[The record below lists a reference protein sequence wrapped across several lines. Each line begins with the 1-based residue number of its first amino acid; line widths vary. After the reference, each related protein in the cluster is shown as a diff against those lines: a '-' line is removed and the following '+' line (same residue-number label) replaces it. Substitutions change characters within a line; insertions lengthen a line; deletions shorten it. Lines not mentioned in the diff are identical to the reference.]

1 MPPSTTGARSATGR
15 TRKPLGWLP
24 WVVLAVLAVVIALV
38 VLVVVNANHDDNNG
52 SAPRPAATGAAA
64 VVPAPV
70 LAA

>member
-24 WVVLAVLAVVIALV
+24 WVVLAVLAVIIALV
-38 VLVVVNANHDDNNG
+38 VLIVVNTNDDDNG
-52 SAPRPAATGAAA
+52 TVPVTTPTGA
-64 VVPAPV
+64 VVTAPV